1 MIFVRISTCCGM
13 TRYLH
18 STYYSCYPDP
28 RYLLHFAS
36 RNLATSSDPPASSSS
51 PTPPVVPPSTSPT
64 PNSAPTNG
72 TTTTTKP
79 SSSAPSG
86 HAPPGSAHHLPPGA
100 PPSSHHHHHHHH
112 HHPANPLPPTH
123 HPNNVRPQPPTAA
136 PAAGNAHHPVNPTP
150 IIAPPPIPFGSRDL
164 IHKMKTLRSQL
175 NAMQPPTGHCRIEVS
190 RRNVFEDS
198 YRTIMKIRARDLKKK
213 LHIKFQ
219 GEDGLDYGG
228 IAREWLY
235 LLSHEML
242 NPIYGLFQ
250 YSRDDVYT
258 LQINPD
264 SAINPVSGK
273 GVGLN

>member
-1 MIFVRISTCCGM
+1 MLPLPPSSST
-13 TRYLH
+13 
-18 STYYSCYPDP
+18 
-28 RYLLHFAS
+28 
-36 RNLATSSDPPASSSS
+36 SSSS
-51 PTPPVVPPSTSPT
+51 SSKSTGHNPSG
-64 PNSAPTNG
+64 SATA
-72 TTTTTKP
+72 TTP
-79 SSSAPSG
+79 SSAVPS
-86 HAPPGSAHHLPPGA
+86 
-100 PPSSHHHHHHHH
+100 
-112 HHPANPLPPTH
+112 HPANPVLH
-123 HPNNVRPQPPTAA
+123 NSRPVPTA
-136 PAAGNAHHPVNPTP
+136 PSNPHPVNPHP
-150 IIAPPPIPFGSRDL
+150 IIAVPPVPFGGGRDL

-175 NAMQPPTGHCRIEVS
+175 NAMQPQTGHCRIEVS

-264 SAINPVSGK
+264 SAINPVSLWK
-273 GVGLN
+273 FFFFYLFLFLSFFFPLTWSVWTI